1 MRAHIN
7 LFSKKKQQQPIPVLA
22 ISLRSYGILYACI
35 CIVLSL
41 ISSGLFIY
49 QSQKQQEVENEV
61 ANLQTFIKQNDQIQ
75 GNIVFFINKKEQL
88 NTFQKDDNNF
98 ETYYRLLIEILER
111 SGTTA
116 QLSSMNL
123 TANKST
129 DFVINVDSFETSEV
143 LLEYLE
149 SSQFVQYFS
158 YLSMDNFALGRED
171 KLELKFRGKFLE
183 ETELKQD
190 EPQS

>member
-1 MRAHIN
+1 MKTHIN

-22 ISLRSYGILYACI
+22 ITLRSYGILYACI

-41 ISSGLFIY
+41 ISSGLFIF
-49 QSQKQQEVENEV
+49 QSQKQQRIENEV
-61 ANLQTFIKQNDQIQ
+61 ANLQTFIKQNDKIQ

-88 NTFQKDDNNF
+88 NTFLKDDNNF
-98 ETYYRLLIEILER
+98 EMYYRLLSEILER

-116 QLSSMNL
+116 QLSSMSL
-123 TANKST
+123 TSNKST
-129 DFVINVDSFETSEV
+129 DFVINVNSFDSSQK

-149 SSQFVQYFS
+149 SSQFVRYFTF
-158 YLSMDNFALGRED
+158 LSMDSFSLSRED
-171 KLELKFRGKFLE
+171 KLELKFRGQFLE
-183 ETELKQD
+183 ETEQKN